1 MNDPLLNLSEVAEL
15 TRLAPQ
21 TLYQLRA
28 RGDGPPSFRMAGRV
42 RYRRSAVEQ
51 WITEQ
56 EAAEQDRLNHLR
68 AV

>member
-1 MNDPLLNLSEVAEL
+1 MNDPFLTLPEVAEL

-51 WITEQ
+51 WIKEQ
-56 EAAEQDRLNHLR
+56 EAADQNRLKTG
-68 AV
+68 